1 MTTKTKYEI
10 IEEIMDTLLKLRD
23 MKTSN
28 KEYEEKY
35 LHEWQE
41 IIIDLSVSSEFEGIK
56 ELESK
61 YIQIDVY
68 DACRVLRRIC
78 YFAYNGVEF

>member
-10 IEEIMDTLLKLRD
+10 IEEIMNILLELREI
-23 MKTSN
+23 KTTN
-28 KEYEEKY
+28 KEYENFM
-35 LHEWQE
+35 HEWQE
-41 IIIDLSVSSEFEGIK
+41 IITDLAISKGFEGI
-56 ELESK
+56 EALESK

-78 YFAYNGVEF
+78 YFAYSGVF

>member
-10 IEEIMDTLLKLRD
+10 IEEIMDILLKLRD
-23 MKTSN
+23 MKTPN
-28 KEYEEKY
+28 IVYEKY

-41 IIIDLSVSSEFEGIK
+41 IIIDLSLLKEFEGIK
-56 ELESK
+56 KLESK
-61 YIQIDVY
+61 YMQIDVY